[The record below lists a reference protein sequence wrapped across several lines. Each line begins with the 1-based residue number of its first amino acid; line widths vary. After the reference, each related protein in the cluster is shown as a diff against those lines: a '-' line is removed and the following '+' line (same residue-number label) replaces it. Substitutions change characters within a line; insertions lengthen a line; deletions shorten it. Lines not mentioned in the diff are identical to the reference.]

1 MFGLEKKEPE
11 KFTFDLEKIVKESP
25 KRKAEMLAKI
35 GAHIQE
41 LKNMLR
47 EGANEKDFEKLGVL
61 LNGYMALQKVLN
73 KITA

>member
-11 KFTFDLEKIVKESP
+11 KFIFDLEKIIKENP
-25 KRKAEMLAKI
+25 KRKTEMLAKT

-47 EGANEKDFEKLGVL
+47 EGANDQDFKKIEVL